1 MTNRQKIEYLQQYEV
16 LIGDVRDRKLM
27 IEYWEGQKE
36 GLGSAPIGDGPH
48 GCGKSDIV
56 EIAIQSIDEMVQKYS
71 EDVVRLS
78 VLAISIESAIDGACK
93 NRKEQRVMRLRY
105 IHLLKFPEI
114 SKKMRLSERQVLRIH
129 KDALDRIGVPQK

>member
-16 LIGDVRDRKLM
+16 LIGDARDRRLM
-27 IEYWEGQKE
+27 IEYWESQKE

-56 EIAIQSIDEMVQKYS
+56 EIAIQSIDEMIQKYS

-78 VLAISIESAIDGACK
+78 VLAISIELAIDGACK
-93 NRKEQRVMRLRY
+93 KRKEQRVMRLRY
-105 IHLLKFPEI
+105 IHLLKFSEI

-129 KDALDRIGVPQK
+129 KDALDRINIPQK

>member
-16 LIGDVRDRKLM
+16 LIGDMRDRKLM

-56 EIAIQSIDEMVQKYS
+56 EMAIQSIDEVIQKYS
-71 EDVVRLS
+71 EDAILLS
-78 VLAISIESAIDGACK
+78 SIAKSIELAIDDACK

-105 IHLLKFPEI
+105 IHLLKFTEI
-114 SKKMRLSERQVLRIH
+114 SKKMRLSERQVLRLH
-129 KDALDRIGVPQK
+129 KDALDRISVPEK

>member
-1 MTNRQKIEYLQQYEV
+1 MINRQKIEYLQQYEV
-16 LIGDVRDRKLM
+16 LVGDMRDRKLM

-48 GCGKSDIV
+48 GGGKSDIV
-56 EIAIQSIDEMVQKYS
+56 EMAIQSIDEMTQKYS

-78 VLAISIESAIDGACK
+78 VLAILIESAIDGACK

-105 IHLLKFPEI
+105 IHLLKFTEI

-129 KDALDRIGVPQK
+129 KGALDRISVPQK